1 LQVRKTV
8 HPAKPR
14 PTLQPG
20 AILILLAGRFRG
32 KRVVLLK
39 HLPQGVLL
47 VTGPFKVNGVPL
59 RRVNARYVIATS
71 VKVDLKGIDEETVER
86 VGKAG
91 YFEKEKKQDKKGEEA
106 FFKQGEKPEVRTPQR
121 EAPRLGFGS

>member
-1 LQVRKTV
+1 MEK
-8 HPAKPR
+8 
-14 PTLQPG
+14 
-20 AILILLAGRFRG
+20 
-32 KRVVLLK
+32 
-39 HLPQGVLL
+39 
-47 VTGPFKVNGVPL
+47 
-59 RRVNARYVIATS
+59 
-71 VKVDLKGIDEETVER
+71 